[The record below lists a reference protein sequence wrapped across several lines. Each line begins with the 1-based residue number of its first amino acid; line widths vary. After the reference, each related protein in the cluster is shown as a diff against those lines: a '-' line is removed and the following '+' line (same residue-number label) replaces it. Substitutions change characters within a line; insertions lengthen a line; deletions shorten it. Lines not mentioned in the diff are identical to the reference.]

1 MRCLASV
8 VLRKTKALT
17 KRKVFA
23 SYERKCC
30 ARVTTLFSRDHYFLK
45 YLFYLF
51 VYRFWTWVEWIT
63 TSVAQITRRGDGEQE
78 EGVEA
83 GDLVVATA
91 ATAAKEETTTSSQA
105 IRIAGDCN
113 TECVRQAAVF
123 TACVPAD
130 TRLGSITKL
139 TLYCSPN
146 DKRRE
151 FIDQEDEFLLEEES
165 AWELLKLGDM
175 AYVFLSGDVIR
186 PVNDKHLKNL
196 FVR

>member
-1 MRCLASV
+1 MRVSP
-8 VLRKTKALT
+8 
-17 KRKVFA
+17 
-23 SYERKCC
+23 
-30 ARVTTLFSRDHYFLK
+30 RDHYFLK

-51 VYRFWTWVEWIT
+51 VCRFWTWVEWIA
-63 TSVAQITRRGDGEQE
+63 TSVFQIPRRGDGEQE

-83 GDLVVATA
+83 GDLVV

-196 FVR
+196 FVRYGCRKRTTTEVLLIP